1 MASGDGPSA
10 GLGESAASMNQ
21 TVKKKNKKSNKIR
34 LDDGATDGQDSEVR
48 KALQSSERVVQ
59 CPRC

>member
-1 MASGDGPSA
+1 
-10 GLGESAASMNQ
+10 MNQ
-21 TVKKKNKKSNKIR
+21 TVKKKNKKSNNIR
-34 LDDGATDGQDSEVR
+34 MDHGATDGQDSEVR

>member
-1 MASGDGPSA
+1 
-10 GLGESAASMNQ
+10 MNQ